1 MSNIKKFQELRPKY
15 ELFDPKKKNRFGR
28 EKKFDELCN
37 FLVSTQARIE
47 GDPIG
52 ILLTEMET
60 LFVEIIAA
68 RIAIFTNRG
77 SARAD
82 LIDQLEETER
92 AVRENESLLRQIS
105 VSFVVATKRV
115 KLNIE
120 ATKIAGVTKVEEL
133 TDIQKNK
140 IALDSI
146 CKEIAEKKNLDDSN
160 FSNDERANNQKL
172 LESLMQVRDLLQ
184 NKISVQEEKIMKWLD
199 KEGKNP

>member
-1 MSNIKKFQELRPKY
+1 MSIMK
-15 ELFDPKKKNRFGR
+15 
-28 EKKFDELCN
+28 
-37 FLVSTQARIE
+37 
-47 GDPIG
+47 
-52 ILLTEMET
+52 EMET
-60 LFVEIIAA
+60 LFGERLAA
-68 RIAIFTNRG
+68 KIAIRTIRG
-77 SARAD
+77 TARQNM
-82 LIDQLEETER
+82 IDQLKETER